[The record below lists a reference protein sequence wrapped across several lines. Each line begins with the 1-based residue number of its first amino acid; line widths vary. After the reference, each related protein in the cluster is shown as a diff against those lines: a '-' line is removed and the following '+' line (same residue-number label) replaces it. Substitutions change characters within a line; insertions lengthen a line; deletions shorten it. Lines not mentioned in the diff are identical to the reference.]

1 MSRSF
6 ANHPKQNFDLVDG
19 LRVAR
24 IKDGKKATFKWRPC
38 PMNGHNDNAGSW
50 VFEMDDGEVIYLNGY
65 IYDSYP
71 WRIPNRFRKLL
82 PRELMKE
89 AIEADIDA
97 AQRKME
103 VAAAQL
109 AEEKEL
115 IGVEW
120 AIAEARKAKAAEAS
134 RAAAEEERAYKVQAR
149 ICDLLD
155 MIVDEKVKSEDYN
168 YVVEQLEAMIGG

>member
-19 LRVAR
+19 QRVAR
-24 IKDGKKATFKWRPC
+24 IKDGKKATFKWSPC
-38 PMNGHNDNAGSW
+38 LMNGHNDNAGSW
-50 VFEMDDGEVIYLNGY
+50 AFEMDDGEVIYLNGY

-71 WRIPNRFRKLL
+71 WRIPNRFRKLG
-82 PRELMKE
+82 PYELMQE
-89 AIEADIDA
+89 AIEADNAA
-97 AQRKME
+97 AQRNME

-109 AEEKEL
+109 A
-115 IGVEW
+115 
-120 AIAEARKAKAAEAS
+120 AS
-134 RAAAEEERAYKVQAR
+134 EEEERAYKVQAR